1 MKLISFDLD
10 GTLTTPE
17 FVDAVW
23 RVGLPTQ
30 YAKQQNI
37 GFEKAQAVIF
47 HLYDTMGDHDLN
59 WYDLPFWIQYLKL
72 DVTPEQLLSQSRQL
86 IALFP
91 DVLPALSFLHEC
103 YDLIIISNANRMFL
117 DLEVSVTG
125 IGRFFKN
132 IFSATSD
139 FGRVKREEEIYQKV
153 CDAVGVSISDI
164 LHVGDHREFDFHAP
178 QRIGMQSYFLDRAGH
193 ETGPYIVH
201 SLDEFI
207 KIISIESLP
216 EFYL

>member
-23 RVGLPTQ
+23 RIGIPEQ
-30 YAKQQNI
+30 YAKQRAVSL
-37 GFEKAQAVIF
+37 EKAQEGIF
-47 HLYDTMGDHDLN
+47 HLYDTIADHDMN
-59 WYDLPFWIQYLKL
+59 WYDLPFWIDYLKL
-72 DVTPEQLLSQSRQL
+72 SISAGQLLAQYQHMIS
-86 IALFP
+86 LFT
-91 DVLPALSFLHEC
+91 DVLPTLTFLNEC
-103 YDLIIISNANRMFL
+103 CTLIIISNANRMFL

-125 IGRFFKN
+125 IGRFFKK

-153 CDAVGVSISDI
+153 CDIMGVSISDI
-164 LHVGDHREFDFHAP
+164 IHVGDHREFDFNAP
-178 QRIGMQSYFLDRAGH
+178 QRIGMQAYFLDR
-193 ETGPYIVH
+193 TGKEFGPHVVH

-207 KIISIESLP
+207 KIISIESLQ
-216 EFYL
+216 EFYQ